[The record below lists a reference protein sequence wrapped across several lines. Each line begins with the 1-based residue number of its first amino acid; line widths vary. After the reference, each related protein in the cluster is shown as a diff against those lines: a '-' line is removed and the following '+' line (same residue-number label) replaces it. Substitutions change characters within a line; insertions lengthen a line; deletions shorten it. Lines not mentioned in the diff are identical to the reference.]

1 MLFFL
6 RIYRLSCLPWRKYS
20 KIFLKVCKRDFCLQI
35 LLTRRY
41 FCWSYIVHTKVNIR
55 NAITHKDWSKKMR
68 VTSHL
73 YIPLPYTCTFV
84 SGRFVCLTISP
95 SLEMDDNLFYPLK
108 SLMIWLR
115 ENLRFKNIQ
124 FIKQAIGMNR
134 QHNNYSLQ

>member
-1 MLFFL
+1 
-6 RIYRLSCLPWRKYS
+6 
-20 KIFLKVCKRDFCLQI
+20 
-35 LLTRRY
+35 
-41 FCWSYIVHTKVNIR
+41 
-55 NAITHKDWSKKMR
+55 MR

-124 FIKQAIGMNR
+124 FIKQAIGNTTQQLFFAIKSTYNLVLMNV
-134 QHNNYSLQ
+134 QINSK